1 MMYFL
6 KKQKQKRL
14 LKKAD
19 KVISELESV
28 YLNPDYFME
37 GTGDINLIELMQW
50 TDTKLDTMAACIEP
64 NEDFIIEHHS
74 ELITRA
80 NVVTRIALR
89 CVEAAV
95 KEFQDELAGMGNILA

>member
-64 NEDFIIEHHS
+64 IEN
-74 ELITRA
+74 L
-80 NVVTRIALR
+80 L
-89 CVEAAV
+89 
-95 KEFQDELAGMGNILA
+95 